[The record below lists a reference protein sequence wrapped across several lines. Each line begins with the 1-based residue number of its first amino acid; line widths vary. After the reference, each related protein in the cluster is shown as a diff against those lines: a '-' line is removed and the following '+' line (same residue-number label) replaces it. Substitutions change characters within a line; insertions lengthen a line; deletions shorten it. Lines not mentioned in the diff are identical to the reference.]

1 MNNTSLNK
9 VLVIT
14 NSNIF
19 FECVKRILIFT
30 LKTEYIQNDD
40 YEIISQDPGRL
51 ADIDLLV
58 LDCRFRDDI
67 KSGILDR
74 LILSSN
80 KSSLIHVYVDSNCV
94 LDSSDRIQII
104 KPDSMLRFISGING
118 TQINESAQRQGQAK
132 NSLTRKENTIA
143 KLISKGL
150 NNKQIAKNQNISEK
164 TVKAHL
170 TSIYRKLN
178 LKSRFELMLNA
189 NKDY

>member
-1 MNNTSLNK
+1 MKNTSLNK

-19 FECVKRILIFT
+19 FECIKRVLIFT

-40 YEIISQDPGRL
+40 YEFIFQDPGRL
-51 ADIDLLV
+51 AEIDLLIM
-58 LDCRFRDDI
+58 DCRFRDDI
-67 KSGILDR
+67 QPGILDR
-74 LILSSN
+74 LIVPSN
-80 KSSLIHVYVDSNCV
+80 KSSMIQVYVGSNCV

-104 KPDSMLRFISGING
+104 KPDSVLRFISGING
-118 TQINESAQRQGQAK
+118 AQINESDHRQGQAK

-178 LKSRFELMLNA
+178 LKNRFELMLNA
-189 NKDY
+189 NKNC